1 MKADKSAVR
10 KLLNTAKGQID
21 GILAMVE
28 DDRYCLDI
36 SNQILASIAILKRVN
51 RTVLEA
57 HLQSCV
63 NDTLN
68 EEGKIKLAEIVQFI
82 DKLQ

>member
-1 MKADKSAVR
+1 MKADKAVVR
-10 KLLNTAKGQID
+10 KLLNTAKGQLE
-21 GILAMVE
+21 GISAMVE
-28 DDRYCLDI
+28 ENRYCLDI

-51 RTVLEA
+51 RTILEA

-68 EEGKIKLAEIVQFI
+68 EEGKVKLAEIVQFI